1 MRQKAM
7 TLVVRMWQGPDGSV
21 KASVKNAE
29 GGEIRHFPDLSALMK
44 YLEEAKDKDFWVKP
58 SDSSGL
64 R

>member
-1 MRQKAM
+1 MRQRAM

-29 GGEIRHFPDLSALMK
+29 GGETKHFPDLAALMK
-44 YLEEAKDKDFWVKP
+44 YLEEAKQNDFWLKP
-58 SDSSGL
+58 SDSTGL